1 MLVLQSSTFVSQREA
16 AELWVILKSLHTD
29 GMRGKESFK
38 KMVKNIFLKT
48 RPGVDMVKPTVMFK
62 SSLKID

>member
-38 KMVKNIFLKT
+38 KMVKDKNKKLDRGSIW
-48 RPGVDMVKPTVMFK
+48 
-62 SSLKID
+62 SSLQ